1 VGQGQSIQTTRRNGA
16 FLRAWADVSGVCG
29 ARPALDDCVER
40 DDEIELDD
48 CVERDDEIENASLF
62 KIILSQARK
71 GEIRRD
77 VAVERMA
84 ASDQR
89 GPLAPQIR
97 DGLDARVLGG
107 GK

>member
-1 VGQGQSIQTTRRNGA
+1 MGQVQSIQTTRRNGA

-40 DDEIELDD
+40 DDK
-48 CVERDDEIENASLF
+48 IENGSLF
-62 KIILSQARK
+62 KIILGQARK
-71 GEIRRD
+71 GETRRD
-77 VAVERMA
+77 VAVKRMA

-97 DGLDARVLGG
+97 DGLDARFVGS